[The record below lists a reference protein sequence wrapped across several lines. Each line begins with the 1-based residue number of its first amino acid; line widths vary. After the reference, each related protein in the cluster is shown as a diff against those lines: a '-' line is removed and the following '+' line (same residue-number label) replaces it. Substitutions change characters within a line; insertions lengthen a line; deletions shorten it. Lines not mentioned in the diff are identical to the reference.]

1 MPRIANPKNEVGR
14 RRTEAYR
21 KKQAAR
27 GKKGT
32 KGRPEASEVDR
43 ALAAALAVF
52 YGLGDPSP
60 EMQGIIRLAK
70 DILKQQGFDTR
81 ETKLKIQSRILLRS
95 DLHQLREIP
104 RSTSKAP
111 AETTEPLGEASL

>member
-1 MPRIANPKNEVGR
+1 MPRIANPKNELGR
-14 RRTEAYR
+14 RRTAAYR
-21 KKQAAR
+21 KVQAAR
-27 GKKGT
+27 GKEGT

-43 ALAAALAVF
+43 ALAAAVAVY
-52 YGLGDPSP
+52 YGLGEPSS

-104 RSTSKAP
+104 RSGSSEAP
-111 AETTEPLGEASL
+111 AGASL